1 MLDLALD
8 LLRLVV
14 LALVAAIMILK
25 QDFIFGLALGILAR
39 VGI

>member
-25 QDFIFGLALGILAR
+25 QDFIFGLALGIQAR